1 MGKIFL
7 KKLRL
12 ENFKCYQRSEIA
24 FKKLTVLVGENNA
37 GKSCLIESLR
47 LVSKAAQIAN
57 KKQYI
62 EAPEEFELPAITRGF
77 KIDTNNLKIDLNFV
91 IYFYNSSKY
100 AKITAYFDDNKK
112 IEIYLNQQIAF
123 AVLYNGRSIIK
134 NKNQAQN
141 IQYDRIS
148 ILPQIGPIREEEKY
162 ITEETVKEDKDTYR
176 SSLHFRN
183 EMYLWKDAF
192 FKEFKNLAESTW
204 NGLLID
210 SLDFTPGVSKYF
222 SLYVRDNNFPA
233 EIGKMGNGLQMWL
246 QIMWF
251 LARSKDSN
259 VIILDEPDVY
269 MHSEMQK
276 RILELVKS
284 KYPQVII
291 ATHSLEIISRVD
303 PDCILEISKKDKT
316 MHYAIFDASF
326 AQNSVVSSTS
336 LSVSKS

>member
-162 ITEETVKEDKDTYR
+162 ITEETV
-176 SSLHFRN
+176 
-183 EMYLWKDAF
+183 M
-192 FKEFKNLAESTW
+192 
-204 NGLLID
+204 
-210 SLDFTPGVSKYF
+210 
-222 SLYVRDNNFPA
+222 
-233 EIGKMGNGLQMWL
+233 
-246 QIMWF
+246 
-251 LARSKDSN
+251 
-259 VIILDEPDVY
+259 
-269 MHSEMQK
+269 
-276 RILELVKS
+276 VK
-284 KYPQVII
+284 
-291 ATHSLEIISRVD
+291 
-303 PDCILEISKKDKT
+303 
-316 MHYAIFDASF
+316 
-326 AQNSVVSSTS
+326 
-336 LSVSKS
+336 